1 MRQRSRKAR
10 NVKLKAY
17 RSRGKNEKV
26 DGQDSRGIWNG
37 KFRRIYL
44 TFLFQNLAALD

>member
-1 MRQRSRKAR
+1 M
-10 NVKLKAY
+10 KLKTN
-17 RSRGKNEKV
+17 RSGGKNEKV
-26 DGQDSRGIWNG
+26 DGQDSRRIWNG